1 MTELW
6 NSLPTGAKIFV
17 LCTAAIAAFCVIG
30 AIWQFGSAVI
40 GAFVFALRG
49 MDQER

>member
-30 AIWQFGSAVI
+30 AIWQFAPRFYGM
-40 GAFVFALRG
+40 LRR
-49 MDQER
+49 QS